1 MKIQPSSFYSEL
13 CLYEKSREGRIYCW
27 VHGGLMRYAFGH
39 MSDESSTASRVI
51 ALRDWYQRPLGRLL
65 AESEQ
70 SAMVT
75 QLANLFGYHLMVV
88 EPPWENCPL
97 SDSRIPHHF
106 IQSIAPQT
114 YPAIA
119 LAAHT
124 DDWPIMTDS
133 VDAIILPHT
142 LELSRDPHQVLREA
156 DRSLIPDGHLVI
168 LGFNPY
174 GPWGLR
180 RVFTRKGGQ
189 MPWESRFLGMNRVK
203 DWLGLLGFDTLHS
216 HYLFQRPPLQNARLL
231 ERLKLLEPAS
241 GQGNQ
246 LLSAA
251 YILVARKRTTIITP
265 VKPMRS
271 RRRLFPVGIPSSSQG
286 RVRRERHH

>member
-1 MKIQPSSFYSEL
+1 
-13 CLYEKSREGRIYCW
+13 
-27 VHGGLMRYAFGH
+27 MRYAFRP
-39 MSDESSTASRVI
+39 MSSETSTQSRVC
-51 ALRDWYQRPLGRLL
+51 ALRDWYQHPLGRLL

-70 SAMVT
+70 NALAA
-75 QLANLFGYHLMVV
+75 QLANLFGYHLMVI

-97 SDSRIPHHF
+97 TDSRIPHHF
-106 IQSIAPQT
+106 IQSIAPAAL
-114 YPAIA
+114 PAA
-119 LAAHT
+119 GLAGHT
-124 DDWPIMTDS
+124 DEWPIMTDS
-133 VDAIILPHT
+133 LDAIILPHT

-180 RVFTRKGGQ
+180 RMFTPKRGS
-189 MPWESRFLGMNRVK
+189 MPWDCRFLGMNRIK
-203 DWLGLLGFDTLHS
+203 DWLGLLGFDTLES
-216 HYLFQRPPLQNARLL
+216 YFLFQRPPVQNIRLL
-231 ERLKLLEPAS
+231 EKLHMLEPAS
-241 GQGNQ
+241 GQGRQ

-265 VKPMRS
+265 IKPLRS

-286 RVRRERHH
+286 RVRRARHH